1 MGKVSIAKNTK
12 RIRVYVD
19 QKGITV
25 PEFEKNNTRRNYEVV
40 GESCRDSIAE
50 RAAGALARQEETSVM
65 EKSAPPQPVE
75 QFENVTCQPETIEDK
90 GKRMITELED
100 VMLDE
105 LKTELLKDEGFKAKM
120 KAKLL
125 KKLFK

>member
-40 GESCRDSIAE
+40 GESCRDEIAE
-50 RAAGALARQEETSVM
+50 KATGALAREEASSM
-65 EKSAPPQPVE
+65 IEKTAPQSAPQPIEDVVG
-75 QFENVTCQPETIEDK
+75 QSTIEDK
-90 GKRMITELED
+90 GKKMVAELED
-100 VMLDE
+100 LMLEE
-105 LKTELLKDEGFKAKM
+105 LKTELLKDDDFKAKM